1 MQNVTWNANSQLE
14 LPGSAKSRTEQ
25 LIDLRACP
33 GALRALDLQRLW
45 NILGLSAAW
54 SFLCESG
61 RFRSTEHP
69 VTERKGGIQTSAKT
83 GILVKFIKF
92 S

>member
-45 NILGLSAAW
+45 NILGLSA
-54 SFLCESG
+54 FCVNLEGSG
-61 RFRSTEHP
+61 VLNT
-69 VTERKGGIQTSAKT
+69 Q
-83 GILVKFIKF
+83 
-92 S
+92 